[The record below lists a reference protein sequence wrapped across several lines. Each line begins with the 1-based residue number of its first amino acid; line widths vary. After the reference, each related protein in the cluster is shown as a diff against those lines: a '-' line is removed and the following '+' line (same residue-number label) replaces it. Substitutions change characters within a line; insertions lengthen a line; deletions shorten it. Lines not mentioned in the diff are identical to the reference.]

1 MIVPRLHD
9 EAVHSLPARALSAMI
24 VDAHAASVRRL
35 RTAIQDHHR
44 LAVRCTA
51 RTIPAAIEQ
60 AAEHRPDVVFL
71 DLAVADGEGIAV
83 ARHFATR
90 PAIVIV
96 ANRPDF
102 AFEAF
107 ECGAIDY
114 LLKPIRVKRVRTTLQ
129 RIDRLFFQSPGLHAG
144 EDTATSADRPAPFGR
159 VSIPSTQS
167 TRQKTTELVPVHD
180 VIWVESLQNY
190 SIVQLPGG
198 DRRTLKRT
206 LNEWAA
212 LLPER
217 EFVRI
222 GRSHLIQIAK
232 LEAITSPCRNEVLIS
247 FHGVEQPL
255 RVGRAAA
262 SKLKS
267 IVRGSC
273 SA

>member
-1 MIVPRLHD
+1 MIVQPHHD
-9 EAVHSLPARALSAMI
+9 EAVHSLPSRALSAMI
-24 VDAHAASVRRL
+24 VDAHAASVRQL
-35 RTAIQDHHR
+35 RRAIKDHHR

-83 ARHFATR
+83 ARHFATG

-96 ANRPDF
+96 ADRPDF

-107 ECGAIDY
+107 EFGAIDY
-114 LLKPIRVKRVRTTLQ
+114 LLKPIRAERVRTTLQ
-129 RIDRLFFQSPGLHAG
+129 RIDRLFSPSQGLQVG
-144 EDTATSADRPAPFGR
+144 EETAKSADRLTPFGR
-159 VSIPSTQS
+159 VSIPSSQS

-190 SIVQLPGG
+190 SVVQLPGRE
-198 DRRTLKRT
+198 RRTLKRT

-262 SKLKS
+262 SKLKG